1 MISLNNQQTY
11 ICSCGSK
18 IWYISAIFENNALA
32 IYFDNMKCLQCGMP
46 PVNIDKLDGGL
57 V

>member
-1 MISLNNQQTY
+1 MTNINDNIKY

-18 IWYISAIFENNALA
+18 IWSISAIFENNALA
-32 IYFDNMKCLQCGMP
+32 IYFDNMKCMQCGMP
-46 PVNIDKLDGGL
+46 PVTVDKLDGGL

>member
-1 MISLNNQQTY
+1 MISLDNQQTY

-18 IWYISAIFENNALA
+18 IWYISAIFEDNALA
-32 IYFDNMKCLQCGMP
+32 IYFDNMKCMQCGMP
-46 PVNIDKLDGGL
+46 PITVDKVDGGT